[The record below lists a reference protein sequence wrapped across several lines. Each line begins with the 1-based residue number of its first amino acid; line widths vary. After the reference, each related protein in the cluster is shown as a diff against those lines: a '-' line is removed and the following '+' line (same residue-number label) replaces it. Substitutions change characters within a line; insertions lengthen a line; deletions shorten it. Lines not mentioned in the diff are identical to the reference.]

1 MKINKITVQITL
13 LLAVISLAISYIIY
27 CFKWSDFWQNAMLGV
42 FGSLLVAA
50 IVSFVGYVHEKRK
63 VLDRVYQNLISMYQN
78 CCSLDAVL
86 NNLAKNLETKMAT
99 QKILAELEIAIKID
113 ALKPTQT
120 ILTYSNF
127 KESGINHF
135 FLGLL
140 NFMNSFHMETMVRNI
155 QITLTEFQLMLA
167 ENQLSQKYD
176 DLTLQAKRDNVFCVL
191 SVNKAM
197 NGYIGN
203 MLENQIIVMEKFYK
217 PEIPWVES
225 KKYIMAEVQTIQAEL
240 QKMNQR

>member
-27 CFKWSDFWQNAMLGV
+27 YFKWSDFWANAMLGV

-63 VLDRVYQNLISMYQN
+63 VLNRVYQNLISMYQN

-86 NNLAKNLETKMAT
+86 NNLAKSLEIKKAT
-99 QKILAELEIAIKID
+99 TNMSVELEIAKVID
-113 ALKPTQT
+113 ELKPTQM
-120 ILTYSNF
+120 ILTYSSF
-127 KESGINHF
+127 IKSGINHY

-140 NFMNSFHMETMVRNI
+140 NFMNSFHIKIMVSNI
-155 QITLTEFQLMLA
+155 QIALTEFQLMLA

-191 SVNKAM
+191 SVTKAM

-217 PEIPWVES
+217 PEIPWEKS

-240 QKMNQR
+240 QKMNQQ

>member
-1 MKINKITVQITL
+1 MKINKITLQITL

-27 CFKWSDFWQNAMLGV
+27 CFEWSDFWQNAALGI

-50 IVSFVGYVHEKRK
+50 IVSFVAYIHDKGKILGTIHK
-63 VLDRVYQNLISMYQN
+63 NLILMYQQS
-78 CCSLDAVL
+78 CSLDIVL
-86 NNLAKNLETKMAT
+86 ASLAKNLEIKMAT
-99 QKILAELEIAIKID
+99 QKILAELEIAKKID

-120 ILTYSNF
+120 ILTYSSF
-127 KESGINHF
+127 RKSGINNF

-155 QITLTEFQLMLA
+155 QIALTEFQLMLA

-197 NGYIGN
+197 NGYIGS

-217 PEIPWVES
+217 PEISWVEN

>member
-50 IVSFVGYVHEKRK
+50 IVSFVAYLHDKGKILSTIHRDL
-63 VLDRVYQNLISMYQN
+63 VLMYQQS
-78 CCSLDAVL
+78 CSLDVVL
-86 NNLAKNLETKMAT
+86 TSLAKNLETKMAT
-99 QKILAELEIAIKID
+99 QKISAELEIAKKID

-120 ILTYSNF
+120 ILTYYSF
-127 KESGINHF
+127 RKSGINYF

-155 QITLTEFQLMLA
+155 QIALTEFQLMIA
-167 ENQLSQKYD
+167 ENQLTPKYN
-176 DLTLQAKRDNVFCVL
+176 DLILQTKRDNVFCVL
-191 SVNKAM
+191 SVTNAM
-197 NGYIGN
+197 NGYIGS

-217 PEIPWVES
+217 PEIPWAES
-225 KKYIMAEVQTIQAEL
+225 KKYIMAEIQTIQVEL
-240 QKMNQR
+240 QKLNRQ

>member
-176 DLTLQAKRDNVFCVL
+176 DLILQAKRDNVFCVL

-217 PEIPWVES
+217 PEISWVES

>member
-13 LLAVISLAISYIIY
+13 LLAIISLAISYIIY
-27 CFKWSDFWQNAMLGV
+27 CFKWSEFWQNAMLGV

-86 NNLAKNLETKMAT
+86 NNLAKSPEIKKAT
-99 QKILAELEIAIKID
+99 TNMSVELGIAKVID
-113 ALKPTQT
+113 ELKPTQT

-155 QITLTEFQLMLA
+155 QMALTEFQLMIT

-197 NGYIGN
+197 NGYIGS

-217 PEIPWVES
+217 PEISWVES

-240 QKMNQR
+240 QKMNQQ

>member
-1 MKINKITVQITL
+1 MKINKITVQTTL
-13 LLAVISLAISYIIY
+13 LLAIISLAISYIIDL
-27 CFKWSDFWQNAMLGV
+27 FAWSKFWGNAVLGV

-50 IVSFVGYVHEKRK
+50 IVSYVGYLHEKNKILSAVHRNL
-63 VLDRVYQNLISMYQN
+63 VLMYQQG
-78 CCSLDAVL
+78 CSLDIVL
-86 NNLAKNLETKMAT
+86 ASLAKNLETKMAT
-99 QKILAELEIAIKID
+99 QKILAELEIAKKID

-140 NFMNSFHMETMVRNI
+140 NFMNSFHMETMVSNI
-155 QITLTEFQLMLA
+155 QMSLTEFQLMIA
-167 ENQLSQKYD
+167 ENQLTPKYN
-176 DLTLQAKRDNVFCVL
+176 DLILQAKRDNVFCVL
-191 SVNKAM
+191 SVTKAM
-197 NGYIGN
+197 NGYIGS

-217 PEIPWVES
+217 PEIPWEKS

-240 QKMNQR
+240 QKMNQQ